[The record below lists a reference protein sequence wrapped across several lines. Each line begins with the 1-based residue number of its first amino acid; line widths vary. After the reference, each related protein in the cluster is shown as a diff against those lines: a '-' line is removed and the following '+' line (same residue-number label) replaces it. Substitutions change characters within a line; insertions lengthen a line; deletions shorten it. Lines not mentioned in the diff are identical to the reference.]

1 MSRTKTVIRRR
12 TVRDSPMPTA
22 MRGLT
27 RGRLRKG
34 SKEAKSFMAK
44 IRAMKRK

>member
-12 TVRDSPMPTA
+12 TVRDSPLPKA
-22 MRGLT
+22 MSRMT
-27 RGRLRKG
+27 RGKLRKG